1 MNEEQGGSPGEDE
14 PEASG
19 QQVSWRRFGEFFA
32 NILRLER
39 TVARL
44 DQDNRRL
51 RDQVTGLQR
60 MVDDHN
66 GQLKAI
72 LATLD
77 TSIASRIENAA
88 DRAAIDAV
96 VRLLESRN
104 DQDDSD
110 G

>member
-1 MNEEQGGSPGEDE
+1 MDEEQGRSPEKDE
-14 PEASG
+14 PGASSE
-19 QQVSWRRFGEFFA
+19 QVSWRRFGEFFA

-44 DQDNRRL
+44 EQDNRQL
-51 RDQVTGLQR
+51 RNQVTALQR

-72 LATLD
+72 LATLE
-77 TSIASRIENAA
+77 TSIASRIESAA

-96 VRLLESRN
+96 VRLLETRG
-104 DQDDSD
+104 DQDQSDS
-110 G
+110 